1 MQNCANIHDDA
12 AFASGDYLNVQ
23 GKVVLVTG
31 ASSGIGAATAA
42 LFSKLGARVALG
54 FHNNEKGAEA
64 IQDEIRQSGGAACSI
79 RANVQNPDAIRFLI
93 EETTSLLGP
102 IDILINNAGSLIERA
117 TLSTQSLESWD
128 SVMHL
133 NLRSVF
139 LMSQIVGTAM
149 VERGTGAI
157 VNIGSIAARN
167 GGGPGSGAYSAAKAG
182 VITLTK
188 SLAKELAPHGVRVNC
203 VNPGVIDT
211 PFHAQFSTPES
222 MRHFATMI
230 PLGRV
235 GKAMECAKVIVFL
248 ASDAASYIVGESIEV
263 NGGQLML

>member
-1 MQNCANIHDDA
+1 MQNCANIQANSILA
-12 AFASGDYLNVQ
+12 ANDYLKLLS
-23 GKVVLVTG
+23 KVVLITG

-42 LFSKLGARVALG
+42 LFGRLGARVALG
-54 FHNNEKGAEA
+54 FHNNEKGAGA
-64 IQDEIRQSGGAACSI
+64 IRDEIRQSGGTACSI
-79 RANVQNPDAIRFLI
+79 RADVHNPVAIRFLI
-93 EETTSLLGP
+93 DETVSLLGP

-117 TLSTQSLESWD
+117 ALMKQSVESWD

-139 LMSQIVGTAM
+139 LMSQIVGNAM
-149 VERGTGAI
+149 VERGTGSI

-188 SLAKELAPHGVRVNC
+188 SLAKELAPSGIRVNC

-211 PFHAQFSTPES
+211 PFHEVFSTPES
-222 MRHFATMI
+222 MRNFAKMT

-235 GKAMECAKVIVFL
+235 GSAMECANVIVFL
-248 ASDAASYIVGESIEV
+248 ASDAASYIVGESIEL

>member
-1 MQNCANIHDDA
+1 MENCANLQANSILA
-12 AFASGDYLNVQ
+12 ADDYLKLLN
-23 GKVVLVTG
+23 KVVLITG

-42 LFSKLGARVALG
+42 LFGRLGARVALG
-54 FHNNEKGAEA
+54 FHNNERGAGA
-64 IQDEIRQSGGAACSI
+64 IRDEIRQSGGTACSI
-79 RANVQNPDAIRFLI
+79 RADVQDPEAIRFLI
-93 EETTSLLGP
+93 DETVSMLGP

-117 TLSTQSLESWD
+117 ALMKQSVASWD
-128 SVMHL
+128 SVINL
-133 NLRSVF
+133 NLRSIF
-139 LMSQIVGTAM
+139 LMSQIVGNAM
-149 VERGTGAI
+149 VERGTGSI

-188 SLAKELAPHGVRVNC
+188 SLAKELAPNGIRVNC

-211 PFHAQFSTPES
+211 PFHEVFSTPES
-222 MRHFATMI
+222 MRNFAKMI

-235 GKAMECAKVIVFL
+235 GNAMECAKVIVFL
-248 ASDAASYIVGESIEV
+248 GSDAASYIVGESIEL